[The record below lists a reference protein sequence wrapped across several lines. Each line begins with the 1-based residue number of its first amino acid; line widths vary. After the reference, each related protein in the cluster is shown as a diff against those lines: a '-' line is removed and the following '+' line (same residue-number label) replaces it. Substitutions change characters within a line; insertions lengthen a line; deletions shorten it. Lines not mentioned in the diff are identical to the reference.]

1 MIEGSLMK
9 IIPSAHTLGATV
21 EGLDLSIPVSEEQ
34 YRAIVHALAT
44 RGVVRFPNQTLTA
57 RQQFDFS
64 QRFGTLELNVAGMFQ
79 EPDLPQVMI
88 LSNIVRDGKPIGIA
102 DAGQSWHTDMSYSA
116 TVAFAN
122 VLYAIEVPQRD
133 GRPLGST
140 QFADMAAAW
149 ETLPEDIQRRIIGRT
164 ATHDFGKF
172 WDMMREERG
181 SNRPPLSDAQRKA
194 KPPVSHPMVLAH
206 PVTGQ
211 PALYANPG
219 YAMWIDGM
227 DRAESDRILEFLFA
241 HQTQERFVYTFQ
253 WTRGD
258 VLMWDNLRVI
268 HQALSDYGPNEHRLI
283 KRCQVMA
290 DRILRHG
297 STAEHAAQA
306 A

>member
-1 MIEGSLMK
+1 MK
-9 IIPSAHTLGATV
+9 IIPTSQCLGATSKD
-21 EGLDLSIPVSEEQ
+21 LDLSHPLSDEQ
-34 YRAIVHALAT
+34 FKAIVQTLAT
-44 RGVVRFPNQTLTA
+44 RGVVRFPGQTLSA
-57 RQQFDFS
+57 RQQFEFS
-64 QRFGTLELNVAGMFQ
+64 QRFGTLEENVAGMYQ
-79 EPDLPQVMI
+79 EPGLPQVMI

-116 TVAFAN
+116 TVAFTN
-122 VLYAIEVPQRD
+122 VLYAIEVPHRD

-149 ETLPEDIQRRIIGRT
+149 ETLPPEIQARIIGRT
-164 ATHDFGKF
+164 ATHDFAKF

-181 SNRPPLSDAQRKA
+181 SSRPPLSEAQRKA

-211 PALYANPG
+211 RVLYANPG
-219 YAMWIDGM
+219 YAMSIDGI
-227 DRAESDRILEFLFA
+227 DRAESDRILEQLFA

-253 WTRGD
+253 WTQGD

-268 HQALSDYGPNEHRLI
+268 HQALADYGPHEHRLI

-297 STAEHAAQA
+297 RTSEHAAQTL
-306 A
+306 